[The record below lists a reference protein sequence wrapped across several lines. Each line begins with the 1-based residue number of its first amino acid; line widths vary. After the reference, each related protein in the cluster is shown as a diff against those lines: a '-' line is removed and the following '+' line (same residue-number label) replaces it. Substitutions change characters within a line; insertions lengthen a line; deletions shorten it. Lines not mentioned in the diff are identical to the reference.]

1 MKKYLIALIVLTISL
16 AGQSQM
22 FMQASIQKNALPT
35 KVDLV
40 FKPSYTNT
48 PGEFLFYLQFA
59 VSIPASFPGAGTMT
73 ATIATVNNFTGVNA
87 GSFTTVTPYTEGFGT
102 PSPADDE
109 QVFGWFFGANSAPL
123 TWTANTFFT

>member
-48 PGEFLFYLQFA
+48 PYM
-59 VSIPASFPGAGTMT
+59 V
-73 ATIATVNNFTGVNA
+73 
-87 GSFTTVTPYTEGFGT
+87 
-102 PSPADDE
+102 
-109 QVFGWFFGANSAPL
+109 
-123 TWTANTFFT
+123 